1 MSPLSVGAGIAERTP
16 GVAWSAVPEAVLHVV
31 AFRHGETTLNAE
43 GRLTGQLDPPLTAR
57 GREQARA
64 LAEVVGGGGFDRVV
78 HSGLARAE
86 ETLRLAGWGGDVLVD
101 ERWRERSFGAL
112 EGEPRAAWCQPL
124 DLDAAP
130 PGGESFRALGLRIG
144 AALDD
149 LATGGSQRV
158 LVSTHSGVLR
168 WLTAI
173 AAGDADL
180 EHFTRPGAA
189 NGAVVAL
196 DYAAPSTSIPLLT
209 R

>member
-1 MSPLSVGAGIAERTP
+1 
-16 GVAWSAVPEAVLHVV
+16 VPETVVHVV

-43 GRLTGQLDPPLTAR
+43 GRLTGQRDPPLTAR
-57 GREQARA
+57 GREQALA
-64 LAEVVGGGGFDRVV
+64 LAEVVGGERFDRVI
-78 HSGLARAE
+78 HSGLARAR
-86 ETLRLAGWGGDVLVD
+86 ETLRLAGGDRLAADAVVD
-101 ERWRERSFGAL
+101 ARWRERSFGTL
-112 EGEPRAAWCQPL
+112 EGAPRTAWSQPP

-130 PGGESFRALGLRIG
+130 PGGESFRALGERIV

-149 LATGGSQRV
+149 LAGSGARRV

-196 DYAAPSTSIPLLT
+196 DYATPSTSIPLLT
-209 R
+209 P

>member
-1 MSPLSVGAGIAERTP
+1 
-16 GVAWSAVPEAVLHVV
+16 VPETVVHVV

-64 LAEVVGGGGFDRVV
+64 LAEVVGGGRFDHAV

-86 ETLRLAGWGGDVLVD
+86 ETLRLAGWDGDVVVD
-101 ERWRERSFGAL
+101 ERWRERSFGTL
-112 EGEPRAAWCQPL
+112 EGAPRDVWSQPP

-130 PGGESFRALGLRIG
+130 PGGESFRALGLRIV

-149 LATGGSQRV
+149 LAAGGARRV

-173 AAGDADL
+173 AAGDADI
-180 EHFTRPGAA
+180 ERFTRPGAA

-196 DYAAPSTSIPLLT
+196 DYATPSTSIALPAP
-209 R
+209 

>member
-1 MSPLSVGAGIAERTP
+1 M
-16 GVAWSAVPEAVLHVV
+16 PETVVHVV

-43 GRLTGQLDPPLTAR
+43 GLLTGQLDPPLTAR
-57 GREQARA
+57 GREQAWA
-64 LAEVVGGGGFDRVV
+64 LAEVVARGGFDRVV
-78 HSGLARAE
+78 HSGLARAQ
-86 ETLRLAGWGGDVLVD
+86 ETLRLAGGDGLTVDAVVD

-112 EGEPRAAWCQPL
+112 EGKPRTAWSQPP

-130 PGGESFRALGLRIG
+130 PGGESFRALGLRIV

-149 LATGGSQRV
+149 LAAGAAQRV

-189 NGAVVAL
+189 NGAVVEL